1 MAGLFITFEGTEGC
15 GKSTQIKALAARL
28 TAEGHSVLQTREP
41 GGTPLGEAVRNL
53 LQHDDAGENMSPEA
67 ELLLFTASRAQLT
80 RERILPA
87 IAKGAIVLC
96 DRFMDSTTVYQGVA
110 RKLDPEAV
118 AMINRFAVGDAR
130 PDLTILIDLSPE
142 VGMDRVRARSGGQLD
157 RMEQEA
163 MEFFQAVRA
172 GYLKQAEA
180 EPERFQVLDGSQS
193 IEALEAQIWEAVEH
207 SLNKKPSLIEFLSSS
222 DVLPDTKLDQS
233 RSSETEHQ

>member
-28 TAEGHSVLQTREP
+28 QREGQQVLQTREP

-53 LQHDDAGENMSPEA
+53 LQHDDAGEGMSPEA

-87 IAKGAIVLC
+87 IANGEIVLC

-110 RKLDPEAV
+110 RQIDTEAV
-118 AMINRFAVGDAR
+118 ATINQFAVGEAR

-142 VGMDRVRARSGGQLD
+142 VGMARVHARSDGQLD

-163 MEFFQAVRA
+163 IEFFQAVRA
-172 GYLKQAEA
+172 GYLKLAES
-180 EPERFQVLDGSQS
+180 EPERFLVLDGSAS
-193 IEALEAQIWEAVEH
+193 VETLEQQIWDAVQPR
-207 SLNKKPSLIEFLSSS
+207 L
-222 DVLPDTKLDQS
+222 
-233 RSSETEHQ
+233 

>member
-15 GKSTQIKALAARL
+15 GKSTQIKALSARL
-28 TAEGHSVLQTREP
+28 QREGQQVLQTREP

-53 LQHDDAGENMSPEA
+53 LQHDAAGEGMSPEA

-87 IAKGAIVLC
+87 LAQGEIVLC

-110 RKLDPEAV
+110 RQIDTEAV
-118 AMINRFAVGDAR
+118 ATINRFAVGQAR

-142 VGMDRVRARSGGQLD
+142 VGMARVHARSDGQLD

-163 MEFFQAVRA
+163 IEFFQAVRA
-172 GYLKQAEA
+172 GYLKLAES
-180 EPERFQVLDGSQS
+180 ESERFLVLDGSAS
-193 IEALEAQIWEAVEH
+193 VEALESQIWEAVQPR
-207 SLNKKPSLIEFLSSS
+207 LG
-222 DVLPDTKLDQS
+222 
-233 RSSETEHQ
+233 

>member
-1 MAGLFITFEGTEGC
+1 MPGLFITFEGTEGC

-28 TAEGHSVLQTREP
+28 QHEGRQVLQTREP

-53 LQHDDAGENMSPEA
+53 LQHDAAGENMSPEA

-87 IAKGAIVLC
+87 IAADQIVLC

-110 RKLDPEAV
+110 RKLDSESV
-118 AMINRFAVGDAR
+118 ATINRFAVGQAR

-142 VGMDRVRARSGGQLD
+142 VGISRVHARCNGQLD

-163 MEFFQAVRA
+163 IEFFQAVRA
-172 GYLKQAEA
+172 GYLKLAQA
-180 EPERFQVLDGSQS
+180 EPERFLVLDGSES
-193 IEALEAQIWEAVEH
+193 VEALENKIWAAVQPR
-207 SLNKKPSLIEFLSSS
+207 L
-222 DVLPDTKLDQS
+222 
-233 RSSETEHQ
+233 R